1 MPEVKL
7 RLQQLAS
14 IEQAAKNA
22 LDLADQC
29 DEPLI
34 GIKADECLQTIR
46 ERIEEISQHGR
57 I

>member
-29 DEPLI
+29 DELLI